1 MASFALSP
9 NSQNRGKQIKNGERT
24 KERKKK
30 TIKIEKIQVC
40 GKKKK
45 TGNRIKLKGQ
55 DEEKKNDRLFPEYD
69 YWSQILIMR

>member
-24 KERKKK
+24 KEKKDHQDRKDPGVVETKK
-30 TIKIEKIQVC
+30 I
-40 GKKKK
+40 
-45 TGNRIKLKGQ
+45 GNRIKLKGK
-55 DEEKKNDRLFPEYD
+55 DEKKKNDRLFPEYD